1 MKKSHSICIPSGKLP
16 VCYWKLSF
24 CSLIYPLKMLTFHRF
39 FVQKMPAA
47 HQFPPEAHEEP
58 SNLRLEVLPEA
69 PTWGKMRIAMAI
81 SHNILYYIILY
92 YIILYYV
99 LCIIL
104 YYMMYYILYYVL
116 YNIYY
121 ILYII
126 YYILYIIY
134 YILYIIYY
142 ILYIIYY
149 IIHNIIYNILYN
161 T

>member
-1 MKKSHSICIPSGKLP
+1 MKKNHSICIPSGKLP
-16 VCYWKLSF
+16 VCYLILSF

-81 SHNILYYIILY
+81 SHNILYYIILCIMY
-92 YIILYYV
+92 YIILYY
-99 LCIIL
+99 I
-104 YYMMYYILYYVL
+104 MYYILYYVL
-116 YNIYY
+116 CNIYY

-126 YYILYIIY
+126 YYILY
-134 YILYIIYY
+134 
-142 ILYIIYY
+142 
-149 IIHNIIYNILYN
+149 N